1 MIEYKNG
8 EYRFSVHLY
17 LYDPKTMKTTQDV
30 IQKDKWVEMDIKR
43 LEEALGSLKEY
54 RLELMNRFNYLSTSE
69 PTKVITLKRERNYR
83 DFHVNY
89 HLFLL
94 ETFPDGTTR
103 ETGISDFT
111 GKERSQAI
119 KAFKQYCKD
128 HPSLES
134 VMDIEK
140 GRWEK

>member
-8 EYRFSVHLY
+8 ECRFSVYLY

-43 LEEALGSLKEY
+43 LEQALNSLKEY
-54 RLELMNRFNYLSTSE
+54 RFDLMKRFNYLSKTD

-83 DFHVNY
+83 DSHVNY

-94 ETFPDGTTR
+94 ETFPDGTKR
-103 ETGISDFT
+103 ETTIADFT
-111 GKERSQAI
+111 GKERSKAI
-119 KAFKQYCKD
+119 KAFKAYCKD

-140 GRWEK
+140 GKWEK